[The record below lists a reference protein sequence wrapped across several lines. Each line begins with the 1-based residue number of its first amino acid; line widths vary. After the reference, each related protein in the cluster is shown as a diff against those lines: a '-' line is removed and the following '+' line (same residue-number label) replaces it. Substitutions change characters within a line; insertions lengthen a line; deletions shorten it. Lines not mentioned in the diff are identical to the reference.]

1 MVTEVADSPHQAV
14 GVSVSNEQDDP
25 FASTPPRTKPPHP
38 HRYSSFDT
46 HLFAQNRQTSSPAQ
60 AKRSL
65 EAHLAETERRLQEA
79 SKLGTTLVQQRRN
92 LSERLREV
100 EKHQADEEIG
110 PELRQKLAEIEK
122 EYTEVS
128 RESVRA
134 FLGPKTTDS
143 GEASNAPFALDGRLN
158 VPRKQRNQPSNRAHD
173 LDFAAEITTS
183 LIDQV
188 KQLQAALVEK
198 EDSLKSVNIDKAR
211 LEHEAAGFSLRLKS
225 LDESEQRYK
234 DENWSLET
242 QTHELIGAAKEG
254 AAREQKLQQSL
265 ASISS
270 EKSAAQRDLDDLRQN
285 HGKLIEDHD
294 VARRMHESELSGLRK
309 NVALGESEKTALQR
323 KVEELTSQ
331 NQELARAVAGR
342 FRDGDA
348 DQSQEG
354 AHEPDEYPMDRSD
367 AEHSPPPSPSKGVP
381 RHSLLESE
389 TLRSSLRHAHKMIQ
403 NLKSNVQR
411 EKAEKI
417 DLKRMLQEARDELDV
432 RMGETRTGHDNKRL
446 KPNKSQ
452 QDLTK
457 RQARPNMLGASRNS
471 KTDITATDDDWED
484 REGSPRRA
492 PGIKFNSANGPRGL
506 VDASDAYQTAN
517 ETEDGFETAN
527 ERNANT
533 DTDNFQT
540 GAESITGD
548 SSDDLTETEGG
559 VVREAT
565 IRGRKPSPLTTA
577 KAGDRNSFQSTAST
591 SADEEPS
598 IKTLSQGQPQRYRL
612 KINRGSRRSRVGSE
626 APDNSNPST
635 AKNSPASF
643 VGNGGQGGQSLFN
656 ELGDLDGGDSGED
669 VDTPSKGIR
678 SHRSTPSM
686 KESTKPQRSGS
697 SLRGSISSRRSSSAG
712 KTANVPYGRGANHEP
727 PVPPFPLVDSS
738 TMTEPWEPTQASQ
751 YPANPAFAPKAESTV
766 PSTPQNRTTGEPSL
780 HTENPDSVSRSTS
793 VSPRTVWDQ
802 PLQMFSGIIPT
813 FGPASHRST
822 PLSTRSAASQE
833 IRHSEFSDQNAESVD
848 SPTANANDRLKPVTA
863 SPTLEK
869 ATEASAQPQE
879 PVTSKLTF
887 SPIHSVVETT
897 PTEPMISAP
906 PTREPPHVPAATD
919 ALSADSESSSLNRSI
934 DDDEPVILDSAFT
947 IPEPSAV
954 TSDILVQPP
963 QRSASALGNSWAH
976 PNGLGGILGSVFSG
990 SKTERPGS
998 PLIAED
1004 ETSRDFGRLPA
1015 GITGDSKQPFRELSP
1030 NAVQRNPRNG
1040 QVVQEQP
1047 QPSHIDVADEASQT
1061 ILSSDQIDSMLKQ
1074 NEKSVK
1080 PDVRVPLSTP
1090 LKPLSELGAA
1100 SLPIPSSSRF
1110 ETGDLAKGRVR
1121 EPTGKVRE
1129 PTNMPVEPT
1138 SKDIPTLTKAPRR
1151 PISTASIKSKTGQ
1164 YPPLPPDHQQAI
1176 AAAAQK
1182 APELPSSV
1190 MGPPGAPASSYRN
1203 RVRTPSR
1210 TRAPSDQRTMH
1221 SPSSRGGT
1229 TPKARHSTTR
1239 SQVSRRS
1246 SVSSFASEIDER
1258 FNIRLDGVPGVESDT
1273 DPRMI
1278 QAITQTMIGEFLWKY
1293 TRKAG
1298 RGEMSNNRHRRFFW
1312 VHPYTRTLYWSDH
1325 DPATAGRAQLKAKS
1339 VAIEAVRV
1347 VADDNPMPPGL
1358 HRKSL
1363 VIMTPGRSVK
1373 LTATTGQRHETWF
1386 NALSYLLLRTGV
1398 NAAGMESDVGNL
1410 TAEDI
1415 AEFNPSYNKRESSRS
1430 RLSLASWRSRHS
1442 SDPPQASLSS
1452 RHGASM
1458 QLPSRP
1464 PSQTKAYD
1472 ASQNDRHSVQPP
1484 QTQQKSRGGS
1494 FSSRIS
1500 EYWKPSSNRASISSR
1515 HSRTSVQQAGIGS
1528 ANDVAVQDSA
1538 EDLRR
1543 VIEHAD
1549 RHQGGMENVRAC
1561 CDGRSSASSNILS
1574 ANNHADATLS

>member
-1 MVTEVADSPHQAV
+1 M
-14 GVSVSNEQDDP
+14 
-25 FASTPPRTKPPHP
+25 
-38 HRYSSFDT
+38 
-46 HLFAQNRQTSSPAQ
+46 
-60 AKRSL
+60 
-65 EAHLAETERRLQEA
+65 
-79 SKLGTTLVQQRRN
+79 
-92 LSERLREV
+92 
-100 EKHQADEEIG
+100 
-110 PELRQKLAEIEK
+110 
-122 EYTEVS
+122 
-128 RESVRA
+128 
-134 FLGPKTTDS
+134 
-143 GEASNAPFALDGRLN
+143 
-158 VPRKQRNQPSNRAHD
+158 
-173 LDFAAEITTS
+173 
-183 LIDQV
+183 IDQV

-242 QTHELIGAAKEG
+242 QTHELIGAAKES

-294 VARRMHESELSGLRK
+294 AARRMHESELSGLRK
-309 NVALGESEKTALQR
+309 NVTLGESEKTALQR

-354 AHEPDEYPMDRSD
+354 PLEPDEYPMDRSD

-432 RMGETRTGHDNKRL
+432 RLGETRTGHENKRL
-446 KPNKSQ
+446 KANKSQ
-452 QDLTK
+452 QDLMK
-457 RQARPNMLGASRNS
+457 RQARPNMLGASRNN
-471 KTDITATDDDWED
+471 KTDIMAADDDWED
-484 REGSPRRA
+484 GEGSPRPTA
-492 PGIKFNSANGPRGL
+492 GPHFGSTNGPSRFA
-506 VDASDAYQTAN
+506 DASDAYQTAN

-540 GAESITGD
+540 GAESIGGD

-559 VVREAT
+559 VVRDNT

-577 KAGDRNSFQSTAST
+577 KPGDRNSFQSTAST

-598 IKTLSQGQPQRYRL
+598 MKTLPQGQPQRYRL

-626 APDNSNPST
+626 PPDNSNPST

-643 VGNGGQGGQSLFN
+643 MGNGGQGGQSLFN
-656 ELGDLDGGDSGED
+656 ELGDLDGGDSGD
-669 VDTPSKGIR
+669 DIDTPSKGIR
-678 SHRSTPSM
+678 SHRSTPSI
-686 KESTKPQRSGS
+686 KESTKPHRSS
-697 SLRGSISSRRSSSAG
+697 SSMRRSISSRRSSSAG
-712 KTANVPYGRGANHEP
+712 KTTNVPYARGANDEP
-727 PVPPFPLVDSS
+727 PVPRLSLVDSS
-738 TMTEPWEPTQASQ
+738 TMTEPWEPIQASK
-751 YPANPAFAPKAESTV
+751 YPAIPGFVPKAENEV
-766 PSTPQNRTTGEPSL
+766 PSTPQNQMTGEPSQNA
-780 HTENPDSVSRSTS
+780 ENPDSVSRSTS
-793 VSPRTVWDQ
+793 ISPRTVWDQ

-833 IRHSEFSDQNAESVD
+833 FRRTELNDQHSDFAD
-848 SPTANANDRLKPVTA
+848 SPTANANNRLKPVTE
-863 SPTLEK
+863 SPTSEK
-869 ATEASAQPQE
+869 PAEASTVAQPQE
-879 PVTSKLTF
+879 SVTSKLTF

-897 PTEPMISAP
+897 PTEPIISAP
-906 PTREPPHVPAATD
+906 PTRKPPGVPVAVDVPYAK
-919 ALSADSESSSLNRSI
+919 SESSSLARSI
-934 DDDEPVILDSAFT
+934 DDDEPVILDSALT
-947 IPEPSAV
+947 IPEPSPV
-954 TSDILVQPP
+954 GSDVSVQPP
-963 QRSASALGNSWAH
+963 HRSASALGNSWAH
-976 PNGLGGILGSVFSG
+976 PNGLGGILGSVFAS
-990 SKTERPGS
+990 SKTEHPGS

-1004 ETSRDFGRLPA
+1004 ETSHDFGRLPV
-1015 GITGDSKQPFRELSP
+1015 GTNSERKQPFRELSP
-1030 NAVQRNPRNG
+1030 NAVQRNTQNG

-1047 QPSHIDVADEASQT
+1047 RPASIDVADEASQT
-1061 ILSSDQIDSMLKQ
+1061 ILSSDQIDSILKQ
-1074 NEKSVK
+1074 NERSVK
-1080 PDVRVPLSTP
+1080 PDVRVPLSNP
-1090 LKPLSELGAA
+1090 SKPLSELGAV
-1100 SLPIPSSSRF
+1100 SLPMPSSNRF

-1129 PTNMPVEPT
+1129 PTNMPVEPS
-1138 SKDIPTLTKAPRR
+1138 SKDVPTLTKAPRR

-1182 APELPSSV
+1182 APELPSGV

-1203 RVRTPSR
+1203 RVHTPSR
-1210 TRAPSDQRTMH
+1210 SRAPSDQRTMH

-1229 TPKARHSTTR
+1229 TPRARHSTSR

-1363 VIMTPGRSVK
+1363 IIMTPGRSVK

-1430 RLSLASWRSRHS
+1430 RLSLASWRSRRS

-1452 RHGASM
+1452 RNVASM
-1458 QLPSRP
+1458 QPSPRP
-1464 PSQTKAYD
+1464 PSQTGAQD
-1472 ASQNDRHSVQPP
+1472 ASQNDRQSMQPQ
-1484 QTQQKSRGGS
+1484 QTPQKSRGGS

-1500 EYWKPSSNRASISSR
+1500 EYWKPSSNRGSVSSR

-1543 VIEHAD
+1543 VVEHVD
-1549 RHQGGMENVRAC
+1549 RQQGGMENVRAC
-1561 CDGRSSASSNILS
+1561 CDGKSSASL
-1574 ANNHADATLS
+1574 NNSL

>member
-1 MVTEVADSPHQAV
+1 M
-14 GVSVSNEQDDP
+14 
-25 FASTPPRTKPPHP
+25 
-38 HRYSSFDT
+38 
-46 HLFAQNRQTSSPAQ
+46 
-60 AKRSL
+60 
-65 EAHLAETERRLQEA
+65 
-79 SKLGTTLVQQRRN
+79 
-92 LSERLREV
+92 
-100 EKHQADEEIG
+100 
-110 PELRQKLAEIEK
+110 
-122 EYTEVS
+122 
-128 RESVRA
+128 
-134 FLGPKTTDS
+134 
-143 GEASNAPFALDGRLN
+143 
-158 VPRKQRNQPSNRAHD
+158 
-173 LDFAAEITTS
+173 
-183 LIDQV
+183 
-188 KQLQAALVEK
+188 VEK

-242 QTHELIGAAKEG
+242 QTHELTSAAKEG

-270 EKSAAQRDLDDLRQN
+270 EKSSAQRDLDDLRQT

-294 VARRMHESELSGLRK
+294 AARRMHELELSGLRK
-309 NVALGESEKTALQR
+309 NINLGESEKTGLQR
-323 KVEELTSQ
+323 KIEELTSQ

-348 DQSQEG
+348 DQSQEEP
-354 AHEPDEYPMDRSD
+354 HESDEYPVDRSD

-446 KPNKSQ
+446 KANKSQ
-452 QDLTK
+452 QELAK

-471 KTDITATDDDWED
+471 KTDIMAADDDWED
-484 REGSPRRA
+484 REGSPRSTAR
-492 PGIKFNSANGPRGL
+492 PKFNSANGPRGFA
-506 VDASDAYQTAN
+506 DASDAYQTAN

-540 GAESITGD
+540 GAESMGGD

-565 IRGRKPSPLTTA
+565 IRGRKPSSLTTA
-577 KAGDRNSFQSTAST
+577 KPGDRNSFQSTAST
-591 SADEEPS
+591 SADEES
-598 IKTLSQGQPQRYRL
+598 SLKTLSQGQPQRYRL

-626 APDNSNPST
+626 PPDNSNPST
-635 AKNSPASF
+635 TKNSPASF
-643 VGNGGQGGQSLFN
+643 MGNGGQGGQSLFN
-656 ELGDLDGGDSGED
+656 ELGDLDGGDSGDE
-669 VDTPSKGIR
+669 VDTPSKGIKTP
-678 SHRSTPSM
+678 RSTPSM
-686 KESTKPQRSGS
+686 KESMKPHRSHS
-697 SLRGSISSRRSSSAG
+697 SMRRSISSRRSSSAG
-712 KTANVPYGRGANHEP
+712 KTTNVLYGRGANDEP
-727 PVPPFPLVDSS
+727 PVPQFPLVDSS
-738 TMTEPWEPTQASQ
+738 TMTEPWEPVQATEHAAV
-751 YPANPAFAPKAESTV
+751 PGFVPKAENAV
-766 PSTPQNRTTGEPSL
+766 PSTPQNRIPGEPA
-780 HTENPDSVSRSTS
+780 ENPDSVSRSTS

-833 IRHSEFSDQNAESVD
+833 SRRTELNDQNPDFAD
-848 SPTANANDRLKPVTA
+848 SPTVNANNRLKPETA
-863 SPTLEK
+863 TATLEK
-869 ATEASAQPQE
+869 PAEASTVDQPPE
-879 PVTSKLTF
+879 FVTSKLTF
-887 SPIHSVVETT
+887 SPIRSVVETP
-897 PTEPMISAP
+897 PTEPIISAP
-906 PTREPPHVPAATD
+906 PTREPPRVPVAVD
-919 ALSADSESSSLNRSI
+919 VPYENSESSSLTRSV
-934 DDDEPVILDSAFT
+934 DDDEPVILDSALT

-954 TSDILVQPP
+954 GYDAAVQPP

-976 PNGLGGILGSVFSG
+976 PNGLGGILGSVFAG
-990 SKTERPGS
+990 SKTERSGS

-1004 ETSRDFGRLPA
+1004 ETSHDFGRLPVD
-1015 GITGDSKQPFRELSP
+1015 TNRNSKQPFRELSP
-1030 NAVQRNPRNG
+1030 NAVQRNPRNVS
-1040 QVVQEQP
+1040 VVQEPP
-1047 QPSHIDVADEASQT
+1047 QPPFIDVADEASQT

-1074 NEKSVK
+1074 NERSVK
-1080 PDVRVPLSTP
+1080 PDVRVPLSTAT
-1090 LKPLSELGAA
+1090 KPLSELSGV
-1100 SLPIPSSSRF
+1100 SLPIPSSNRF
-1110 ETGDLAKGRVR
+1110 ETGDLTKGRVR

-1129 PTNMPVEPT
+1129 PPVEPA
-1138 SKDIPTLTKAPRR
+1138 SKDVPTLTKAPRR

-1182 APELPSSV
+1182 APELPSGV

-1210 TRAPSDQRTMH
+1210 TRTASDQRTIQ
-1221 SPSSRGGT
+1221 SPSRGAT
-1229 TPKARHSTTR
+1229 TPRARHSTTR
-1239 SQVSRRS
+1239 SQASRRS

-1325 DPATAGRAQLKAKS
+1325 DPSTAGRAQLKAKS

-1347 VADDNPMPPGL
+1347 VTDDNPMPPGL

-1398 NAAGMESDVGNL
+1398 NAAGMEIDGDNL

-1430 RLSLASWRSRHS
+1430 RLSLASWRSRRS
-1442 SDPPQASLSS
+1442 SDPPQANLSS
-1452 RHGASM
+1452 RHRTSM
-1458 QLPSRP
+1458 QPSSRP
-1464 PSQTKAYD
+1464 PSQTRVHE
-1472 ASQNDRHSVQPP
+1472 ASQNDRQSMQVP
-1484 QTQQKSRGGS
+1484 QTQQKTRGGS

-1500 EYWKPSSNRASISSR
+1500 EYWRPSSDKGSVSSR
-1515 HSRTSVQQAGIGS
+1515 HSRISVQQAGIGS

-1538 EDLRR
+1538 DDLRR
-1543 VIEHAD
+1543 VIENVD
-1549 RHQGGMENVRAC
+1549 RQQGGMENVRAC
-1561 CDGRSSASSNILS
+1561 CDGKSFAPNV
-1574 ANNHADATLS
+1574 

>member
-1 MVTEVADSPHQAV
+1 M
-14 GVSVSNEQDDP
+14 
-25 FASTPPRTKPPHP
+25 
-38 HRYSSFDT
+38 
-46 HLFAQNRQTSSPAQ
+46 
-60 AKRSL
+60 
-65 EAHLAETERRLQEA
+65 
-79 SKLGTTLVQQRRN
+79 
-92 LSERLREV
+92 
-100 EKHQADEEIG
+100 
-110 PELRQKLAEIEK
+110 
-122 EYTEVS
+122 
-128 RESVRA
+128 
-134 FLGPKTTDS
+134 
-143 GEASNAPFALDGRLN
+143 
-158 VPRKQRNQPSNRAHD
+158 
-173 LDFAAEITTS
+173 
-183 LIDQV
+183 IDQV

-270 EKSAAQRDLDDLRQN
+270 EKSAAQRDLDDLRQT

-294 VARRMHESELSGLRK
+294 ATRRMHESELSGLRK
-309 NVALGESEKTALQR
+309 NVNLGESEKTALQR

-348 DQSQEG
+348 DQSQEEP
-354 AHEPDEYPMDRSD
+354 HEPDEYPMDRSD

-446 KPNKSQ
+446 KANKSQ
-452 QDLTK
+452 QDIMK

-471 KTDITATDDDWED
+471 KTDIMAADDDWED
-484 REGSPRRA
+484 REGSPRRTA
-492 PGIKFNSANGPRGL
+492 GPRFNSTNGPRGFA
-506 VDASDAYQTAN
+506 DASDAYQTAN

-540 GAESITGD
+540 GAESVGGD

-565 IRGRKPSPLTTA
+565 IRGRKPSSLTTA
-577 KAGDRNSFQSTAST
+577 KPGDRNSFQSTAST
-591 SADEEPS
+591 SADEES
-598 IKTLSQGQPQRYRL
+598 SMKTLSQGQPQRYRL

-626 APDNSNPST
+626 PPDNSNPST

-643 VGNGGQGGQSLFN
+643 VGNAGQGGQSLFN
-656 ELGDLDGGDSGED
+656 ELGDLDGGDSGDD

-678 SHRSTPSM
+678 SHRSTPSI
-686 KESTKPQRSGS
+686 KESIKPHRSRS
-697 SLRGSISSRRSSSAG
+697 SLRRSISSRRSSSAG
-712 KTANVPYGRGANHEP
+712 RTTSVLYGRGANHEP
-727 PVPPFPLVDSS
+727 PIPRFPLVDSS
-738 TMTEPWEPTQASQ
+738 TMTEPWEPSQASK
-751 YPANPAFAPKAESTV
+751 YLANPSFVSKAENAV
-766 PSTPQNRTTGEPSL
+766 PSTPQNRMTGEPSPGA
-780 HTENPDSVSRSTS
+780 ENPDSVSRSTS

-833 IRHSEFSDQNAESVD
+833 IRRTELNDQNADFAD
-848 SPTANANDRLKPVTA
+848 SPTANANYKLNPVNA
-863 SPTLEK
+863 SPTLENS
-869 ATEASAQPQE
+869 AETSTVAQPPE
-879 PVTSKLTF
+879 SVPSKLTF

-897 PTEPMISAP
+897 PTEPSISAP
-906 PTREPPHVPAATD
+906 PTREPPKVPVAVD
-919 ALSADSESSSLNRSI
+919 VPYADSESSSLIRSI
-934 DDDEPVILDSAFT
+934 DDDEPVILDSALT

-954 TSDILVQPP
+954 GSDVPMQPP
-963 QRSASALGNSWAH
+963 HRSASALGNSWAH
-976 PNGLGGILGSVFSG
+976 PNGLGGILGSVFGS
-990 SKTERPGS
+990 SKTEHPGS

-1004 ETSRDFGRLPA
+1004 ETSHDFGRLPA
-1015 GITGDSKQPFRELSP
+1015 GTNGDSKQPFREISP

-1040 QVVQEQP
+1040 PVVQEQP
-1047 QPSHIDVADEASQT
+1047 QQPSIDVADEASQT
-1061 ILSSDQIDSMLKQ
+1061 ILSSYQIDSMLKQ
-1074 NEKSVK
+1074 NEISVK

-1090 LKPLSELGAA
+1090 IKPLSDLGAV
-1100 SLPIPSSSRF
+1100 SLPMPSNNRF

-1129 PTNMPVEPT
+1129 PTNMPVESP

-1182 APELPSSV
+1182 APELPSGI

-1203 RVRTPSR
+1203 KVRTPSR
-1210 TRAPSDQRTMH
+1210 TRTPSDQRTMH
-1221 SPSSRGGT
+1221 SPSGRGGA
-1229 TPKARHSTTR
+1229 TPRARHSTTR

-1325 DPATAGRAQLKAKS
+1325 DPSTAGRAQLKAKS

-1347 VADDNPMPPGL
+1347 VTDDNPMPPGL

-1398 NAAGMESDVGNL
+1398 NAAGMESDGGNL

-1430 RLSLASWRSRHS
+1430 RLSLASWRSRRS

-1452 RHGASM
+1452 LHGTSM
-1458 QLPSRP
+1458 QPSSRP
-1464 PSQTKAYD
+1464 PSQTRAHD
-1472 ASQNDRHSVQPP
+1472 ASQNDRQSVQPP

-1500 EYWKPSSNRASISSR
+1500 GYWKPSTNRGSVSSR

-1528 ANDVAVQDSA
+1528 ENNVAVQDSA

-1543 VIEHAD
+1543 VIEHVD
-1549 RHQGGMENVRAC
+1549 RQQGGMENVRAC
-1561 CDGRSSASSNILS
+1561 CDGKSFASLNTQSVDNFSDAGLS
-1574 ANNHADATLS
+1574 

>member
-1 MVTEVADSPHQAV
+1 M
-14 GVSVSNEQDDP
+14 
-25 FASTPPRTKPPHP
+25 
-38 HRYSSFDT
+38 
-46 HLFAQNRQTSSPAQ
+46 
-60 AKRSL
+60 
-65 EAHLAETERRLQEA
+65 
-79 SKLGTTLVQQRRN
+79 
-92 LSERLREV
+92 
-100 EKHQADEEIG
+100 
-110 PELRQKLAEIEK
+110 
-122 EYTEVS
+122 
-128 RESVRA
+128 
-134 FLGPKTTDS
+134 
-143 GEASNAPFALDGRLN
+143 
-158 VPRKQRNQPSNRAHD
+158 
-173 LDFAAEITTS
+173 
-183 LIDQV
+183 IDQV

-242 QTHELIGAAKEG
+242 QTHELTAAAKEG

-265 ASISS
+265 SSISS
-270 EKSAAQRDLDDLRQN
+270 EKSAAQRDLDDLRQI

-294 VARRMHESELSGLRK
+294 ATRRMHESELSGLRK
-309 NVALGESEKTALQR
+309 NINLSESEKSSLQR

-348 DQSQEG
+348 DQSQEEP
-354 AHEPDEYPMDRSD
+354 HEPNEYPLDRSD

-432 RMGETRTGHDNKRL
+432 RMGETRTSHDNKRL
-446 KPNKSQ
+446 KANKSQ
-452 QDLTK
+452 QDLTRK
-457 RQARPNMLGASRNS
+457 QARPNMLGASRNS
-471 KTDITATDDDWED
+471 KTDIMAADDDWED
-484 REGSPRRA
+484 REGSPQRTAR
-492 PGIKFNSANGPRGL
+492 PKFNSTNGPRGL
-506 VDASDAYQTAN
+506 ADASDAYQTAN

-540 GAESITGD
+540 GAESMGGD
-548 SSDDLTETEGG
+548 SDDLTETEGG
-559 VVREAT
+559 AVREAT
-565 IRGRKPSPLTTA
+565 VRGRKPSPLTTA
-577 KAGDRNSFQSTAST
+577 KPGDRNSFQSTAST
-591 SADEEPS
+591 SADEETS
-598 IKTLSQGQPQRYRL
+598 MKTLSQGQPQRYRL

-626 APDNSNPST
+626 PPDNSNPST
-635 AKNSPASF
+635 TKNSPASF

-656 ELGDLDGGDSGED
+656 ELGDLDGGDSGD
-669 VDTPSKGIR
+669 DVVDTPSKGIR

-686 KESTKPQRSGS
+686 KESIKPHRSHS
-697 SLRGSISSRRSSSAG
+697 SMRRSISSRRSSSAG
-712 KTANVPYGRGANHEP
+712 KTANVLYGRGASDEP
-727 PVPPFPLVDSS
+727 PVPQFPLVDSS
-738 TMTEPWEPTQASQ
+738 TMTEPWEPSQASKD
-751 YPANPAFAPKAESTV
+751 PAIPGFVPKAENAV
-766 PSTPQNRTTGEPSL
+766 PSTPQNRFTGEHSL
-780 HTENPDSVSRSTS
+780 NAENPDPVSRSTS

-822 PLSTRSAASQE
+822 PLSTRSAASQD
-833 IRHSEFSDQNAESVD
+833 IRRTELNDQNADSAD
-848 SPTANANDRLKPVTA
+848 SPTANANNRLKPETT

-869 ATEASAQPQE
+869 PAEASTVAQPKE
-879 PVTSKLTF
+879 SVTSRLTF

-897 PTEPMISAP
+897 PTEPIISAP
-906 PTREPPHVPAATD
+906 PTREPPKVPVAVD
-919 ALSADSESSSLNRSI
+919 VPYADSESSSLTRSA
-934 DDDEPVILDSAFT
+934 DDDEPVILDSALT

-954 TSDILVQPP
+954 GSDAAVQPP
-963 QRSASALGNSWAH
+963 RRSASALGNSWAH

-990 SKTERPGS
+990 SKTEHSGS

-1004 ETSRDFGRLPA
+1004 ETSYDFSRVPVD
-1015 GITGDSKQPFRELSP
+1015 TNDDSKQPFRELSP
-1030 NAVQRNPRNG
+1030 NAVQRSPRNG
-1040 QVVQEQP
+1040 PVVQEPSQP
-1047 QPSHIDVADEASQT
+1047 PFVDVADEASQT

-1074 NEKSVK
+1074 NERSVK
-1080 PDVRVPLSTP
+1080 PDVRVPVSTAM
-1090 LKPLSELGAA
+1090 KPVSKLGAV
-1100 SLPIPSSSRF
+1100 SLPMPSSNRF

-1138 SKDIPTLTKAPRR
+1138 NKDLPTLTKAPRR

-1182 APELPSSV
+1182 APEVPSSV

-1210 TRAPSDQRTMH
+1210 TRTPSDQRTMH
-1221 SPSSRGGT
+1221 SPSARGGT
-1229 TPKARHSTTR
+1229 TPRARHSTSR
-1239 SQVSRRS
+1239 SQISRRS

-1347 VADDNPMPPGL
+1347 VTDDNPMPPGL

-1398 NAAGMESDVGNL
+1398 NATGMETDGGDL

-1430 RLSLASWRSRHS
+1430 RLSLTSWRSRRS

-1452 RHGASM
+1452 RHGTSM
-1458 QLPSRP
+1458 QPSSRP
-1464 PSQTKAYD
+1464 ASQTRALD
-1472 ASQNDRHSVQPP
+1472 ASHQNDRQSEQ

-1500 EYWKPSSNRASISSR
+1500 GYWKPSSNIGSVSSR
-1515 HSRTSVQQAGIGS
+1515 HSGTGVQQAGIGS

-1543 VIEHAD
+1543 VVEHVD
-1549 RHQGGMENVRAC
+1549 RQQGGMENVRAC
-1561 CDGRSSASSNILS
+1561 CDGKSFASLNTQYGNNSSDAGLS
-1574 ANNHADATLS
+1574 